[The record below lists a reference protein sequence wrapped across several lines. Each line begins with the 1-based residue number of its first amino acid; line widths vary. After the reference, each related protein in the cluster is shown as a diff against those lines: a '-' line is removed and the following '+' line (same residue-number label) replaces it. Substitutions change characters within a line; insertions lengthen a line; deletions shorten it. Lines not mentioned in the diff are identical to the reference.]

1 MIRHIYGLLYNSFL
15 IFVTVQFCGV
25 FCSKRKLKAWSK
37 AIVVFA
43 WLVLLSILSYTVDKV
58 AIRLPIF
65 AIIGMIGILFL
76 YETSIKKA
84 LLFELF
90 ATFISLV
97 SDFTVYLLLHVLEPQ
112 INVNNVFSNTL
123 SYYFG
128 VISMVIQ
135 IILLLIIE
143 RIFRKVDAKQITVNL
158 WSRYLLFPLF
168 SLFILGVIL
177 FSIDSNISDSMGTA
191 ITLVAIALVV
201 MNMYVIYFL
210 KNDIS
215 KHIENERLSMVYS
228 NADEI
233 QKMYQRL
240 SNERDR
246 LGKENHEFKNMVS
259 VWSRLLKNR
268 EYYKLDELMDSASK
282 AEHGQTKVFIT
293 GNETVDIILNDKFFE
308 AAEKGI
314 NFVSDIKDL
323 SDVNIKDEE
332 IIVLL
337 SNILNNAIESCESA
351 DKAVIF
357 VKIAEIHGNFI
368 LSVKNSISGNINSD
382 LGTTKADKLHH
393 GYGIPNMKSIVAK
406 HNGSFRT
413 EQKDKMFATY
423 IVIPSED

>member
-97 SDFTVYLLLHVLEPQ
+97 SDFTVYLLLHVLEHQ

-158 WSRYLLFPLF
+158 WSRYLL
-168 SLFILGVIL
+168 
-177 FSIDSNISDSMGTA
+177 
-191 ITLVAIALVV
+191 VAIALVV
-201 MNMYVIYFL
+201 MNMYVFNFL

-323 SDVNIKDEE
+323 SDVHIKDEE